1 MITTNA
7 PDVPG
12 REFEVLGTV
21 MGCAFGDLGHCG
33 VRSRD
38 GAAEFGRMMGTRGL
52 DSFDV
57 TGSKRVSAPQKLR
70 LLHAIAEEG
79 MVREAE
85 ALGADAVV
93 CVRHT
98 TSGHRSGRPL
108 QHHSHDG
115 VPRPGDCGPLPL
127 TDHAV
132 SAGGSYMYFLQNGIS
147 IPPMALP
154 IITRTMNTSASSVY
168 TPAEQK

>member
-12 REFEVLGTV
+12 REIEVLGTV
-21 MGCAFGDLGHCG
+21 MGCAFGDLGNCG
-33 VRSRD
+33 VRSGD
-38 GAAEFGRMMGTRGL
+38 GAAEFGRMMRSRGL

-57 TGSKRVSAPQKLR
+57 TSSKRVSAPQKLR

-98 TSGHRSGRPL
+98 TSQVTAADGLYSTILTTEYLAQGTAVRFLRSIARSPPGARTCTSGRT
-108 QHHSHDG
+108 G
-115 VPRPGDCGPLPL
+115 
-127 TDHAV
+127 
-132 SAGGSYMYFLQNGIS
+132 
-147 IPPMALP
+147 
-154 IITRTMNTSASSVY
+154 SASRRWRCRLS
-168 TPAEQK
+168 PGL